1 MAAPNKKTKSKSSGS
16 PRSYSEIYKN
26 SAATAAPAGAPVAG
40 APATHSAGA
49 AATVAATATGKESA
63 TLGSDSVD
71 WRGEYGY
78 VLSDL
83 KRLGLVTGIIAGAII
98 IVGFFV

>member
-26 SAATAAPAGAPVAG
+26 SAATAAPIAGVSGSAAAAA
-40 APATHSAGA
+40 APAA
-49 AATVAATATGKESA
+49 VKDSA

-78 VLSDL
+78 VVNDL
-83 KRLGLVTGIIAGAII
+83 KRLGLVTGIIAGGII
-98 IVGFFV
+98 VVGFFV

>member
-1 MAAPNKKTKSKSSGS
+1 MAAQNKKTKSKSSGS

-26 SAATAAPAGAPVAG
+26 SAATAAPIDGALA
-40 APATHSAGA
+40 S
-49 AATVAATATGKESA
+49 ATVTAASASTKESA

-78 VLSDL
+78 VVADL
-83 KRLGLVTGIIAGAII
+83 KRLGLVTAIIAGGII